1 MSVGFDAPIYTGGN
15 GGHHGQNQDLDPT
28 VTNNIALDMHI
39 ILPCHGNQLFDHRCR
54 DRYHQTFEKND
65 FSPLLI
71 VVTIGVVLALPEVLK
86 ILLDLVNQP
95 LQPLLQLPFLLWLVK
110 GLAKQDTIV

>member
-1 MSVGFDAPIYTGGN
+1 MLLYYRYSTS
-15 GGHHGQNQDLDPT
+15 T
-28 VTNNIALDMHI
+28 VHLCSRHAYHTPLSWKPAI
-39 ILPCHGNQLFDHRCR
+39 HRCR

-71 VVTIGVVLALPEVLK
+71 VVTIGVVLALPEVIK